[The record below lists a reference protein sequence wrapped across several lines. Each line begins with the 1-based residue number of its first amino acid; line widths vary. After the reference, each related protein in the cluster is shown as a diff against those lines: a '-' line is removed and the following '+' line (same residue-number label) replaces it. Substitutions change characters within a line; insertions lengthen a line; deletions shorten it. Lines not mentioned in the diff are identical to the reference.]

1 MYPLPF
7 DEHIEANP
15 EPPTRA
21 PRAQWIRRPHVAF
34 HTPNEHDDFLGISL
48 CAGVAGLDLGL
59 HIAEPRYRAVCHVER
74 NSFAAATLVARMADA
89 SLAPA
94 PIWDDLK
101 SFDGKPWRDR
111 IHIITAGYPCQPFTL
126 SGKRKGEHDP
136 RHLWPDVARIVCE
149 VRPEWLF
156 FENVP
161 GHLTLGLQDVTRDL
175 QALGYRVAARVVS
188 AAEVGGSH
196 TRERL
201 FILAHADVQGIGQQG
216 LHPSGAKGAA
226 VQDRSEPD
234 WIADRNSKRSSGLDA
249 ILGADDGIGLD
260 TQNLPAFPPVPSD
273 FVKWGEILNRSP
285 DLKPNLHGLDDG
297 VAFGL
302 DRSAAAGNGVV
313 SLAAAHAYCALR
325 AELDC

>member
-1 MYPLPF
+1 MAIYS
-7 DEHIEANP
+7 
-15 EPPTRA
+15 
-21 PRAQWIRRPHVAF
+21 
-34 HTPNEHDDFLGISL
+34 PNQHDDFRGISL

-74 NSFAAATLVARMADA
+74 NSFAAATLVARMADT

-94 PIWDDLK
+94 PVWDDLK
-101 SFDGKPWRDR
+101 TFDGRPWRGR

-126 SGKRKGEHDP
+126 SGSRKGEHDP
-136 RHLWPDVARIVCE
+136 RHLWPDVARIVSE
-149 VRPEWLF
+149 IHPEWLF

-161 GHLTLGLQDVTRDL
+161 GHLTLGLQDVVRDL

-216 LHPSGAKGAA
+216 MHPSGTKGFA
-226 VQDRSEPD
+226 VQDGSEPD
-234 WIADRNSKRSSGLDA
+234 RFPNRDSQRSSGMDA
-249 ILGADDGIGLD
+249 LLGPHDGGGMD
-260 TQNLPAFPPVPSD
+260 PKDLPVFPPLPSD
-273 FVKWGEILNRSP
+273 FTKWGEILDRSP
-285 DLKPNLHGLDDG
+285 DLKPNVHGLDDG

-325 AELDC
+325 DELGY